1 MSSNILKPAIKILLI
16 WYDRPGCQET
26 SYSDRTLKTCL
37 AWVKNNLEILTLFKK
52 ESKDSLRVFP
62 KVCQYAG

>member
-1 MSSNILKPAIKILLI
+1 MTDLDVRGHHTVTGLSKPAL
-16 WYDRPGCQET
+16 PGLRT
-26 SYSDRTLKTCL
+26 TLKFL
-37 AWVKNNLEILTLFKK
+37 LFKK